1 MIYLFIGM
9 SLLFIAI
16 GYIVTENNAK
26 YLLSGYNTMKEE
38 DQQKFDLKG
47 YIPYFRKFHLFLGIS
62 FLVLGLLFYY
72 WVNEETA
79 GVFIGIYPILAYI
92 YFVWSSSKFSK
103 NIKTKWNKLGTYLLL
118 ATLIFIIGAMFIGMK
133 EDKLIIH
140 KESIEFTGSYGENLN
155 QSEIKSIEI
164 VNSLPQISFKTNGFA
179 VGKIRKGF
187 FKTTQ
192 GEVIKMIINQD
203 KGSYILFTRTNG
215 KKLYFSSK
223 EKPNGSVLNEI
234 KQTLHK

>member
-16 GYIVTENNAK
+16 GSIVTENNAK

-38 DQQKFDLKG
+38 DQQKFDIKG

-62 FLVLGLLFYY
+62 FLVLGLLLYY

-92 YFVWSSSKFSK
+92 YFLWSSNKFSK
-103 NIKTKWNKLGTYLLL
+103 NIKTKWNKLGRYLLL
-118 ATLIFIIGAMFIGMK
+118 TTLIFIIGAMFIGMK

-140 KESIEFTGSYGENLN
+140 KQSIEFTGSYGENLN

-223 EKPNGSVLNEI
+223 EKPNESVLNEI